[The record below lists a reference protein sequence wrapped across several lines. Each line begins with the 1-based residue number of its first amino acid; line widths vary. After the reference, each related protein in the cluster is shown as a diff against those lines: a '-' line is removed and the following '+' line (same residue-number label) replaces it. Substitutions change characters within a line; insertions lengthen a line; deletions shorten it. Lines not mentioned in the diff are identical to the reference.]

1 MSPRVLIPE
10 EKIKAFCRQWKI
22 KEIALFG
29 SVLRDDFNPA
39 SDVDV
44 LVSWFPDAAWG
55 LFSVSEMQEELSQ
68 ILGRKVDLVSRT
80 SIENS
85 RNWIRKRHILENAET
100 VYAA

>member
-1 MSPRVLIPE
+1 MIQVSIPE
-10 EKIKAFCRQWKI
+10 EKITTFCRKWKI
-22 KEIALFG
+22 QEIALFG
-29 SVLRDDFNPA
+29 SVLREDFNPS

-44 LVSWFPDAAWG
+44 LVSWFPDAVCG

-68 ILGRKVDLVSRT
+68 ILERKVDLVSRA
-80 SIENS
+80 SIEKS